1 MIIQLNIQEFA
12 DHFEQFIEDALS
24 EFDCEY

>member
-1 MIIQLNIQEFA
+1 MIIQLNIQEFT
-12 DHFEQFIEDALS
+12 DHFEQFIGNAIS